1 MLTLTL
7 TKSFCERKTM
17 TLTQILAIDETR
29 IPPSCRFA
37 MSYVERRWRECG
49 SPTGVEAL
57 RDMLDKALRFCAD
70 NELRY
75 PKVLL
80 LRLKQLERGEWPVES
95 TPESEPTKPTPLN
108 AWGVDITDDDIP
120 F

>member
-1 MLTLTL
+1 
-7 TKSFCERKTM
+7 M

-29 IPPSCRFA
+29 IPPSCQLGLA
-37 MSYVERRWRECG
+37 YVERRWQELG

-95 TPESEPTKPTPLN
+95 TRAEKNPETEPTAAN

>member
-1 MLTLTL
+1 
-7 TKSFCERKTM
+7 M
-17 TLTQILAIDETR
+17 TLAEILEIDATR
-29 IPPSCRFA
+29 IPADCRFA
-37 MSYVERRWRECG
+37 MGYLERRWRELG

-57 RDMLDKALRFCAD
+57 TELLDKAICFCAD

-80 LRLKQLERGEWPVES
+80 LRLKQMQRGE
-95 TPESEPTKPTPLN
+95 N
-108 AWGVDITDDDIP
+108 